1 MLKDILSDG
10 IYALFNKVSYFGA
23 KTLAIVLI
31 TRELGIESGGVFIF
45 LIGTLEILRVVSD
58 FGVDIFVIK
67 KY

>member
-45 LIGTLEILRVVSD
+45 LIGTLEIL
-58 FGVDIFVIK
+58 
-67 KY
+67 